1 MSNGKASSATVL
13 NAMRQL
19 KQNVIT
25 RSGRVHMPNSRYLNG
40 DGAGGGGGRG
50 GVGGGGQG
58 GGGGGGVDFEP
69 PPSANGE
76 VAPELF
82 LEEGPSRD
90 EAETESRDE
99 ADSRQEMETE
109 SRDDEEEEALPLKK
123 KTRGEAGVPRD
134 EPKTQAAKYF
144 IIPDDV
150 E

>member
-1 MSNGKASSATVL
+1 MSNGKASSASVL

-19 KQNVIT
+19 KKNVFT
-25 RSGRVHMPNSRYLNG
+25 RSGRPHTIPRRYRDG
-40 DGAGGGGGRG
+40 DGARGR
-50 GVGGGGQG
+50 G

-82 LEEGPSRD
+82 MEEGPSRD

-109 SRDDEEEEALPLKK
+109 SRGDEEEEARPPKK

>member
-1 MSNGKASSATVL
+1 M
-13 NAMRQL
+13 
-19 KQNVIT
+19 
-25 RSGRVHMPNSRYLNG
+25 
-40 DGAGGGGGRG
+40 
-50 GVGGGGQG
+50 
-58 GGGGGGVDFEP
+58 DFEP

-90 EAETESRDE
+90 EAEMESRDE
-99 ADSRQEMETE
+99 ADSRQETETE
-109 SRDDEEEEALPLKK
+109 SRDEVEEDALPPKK
-123 KTRGEAGVPRD
+123 RPHGEAGVPRD

>member
-19 KQNVIT
+19 KQNVVT
-25 RSGRVHMPNSRYLNG
+25 RSGRVHMPNSRYLHG

-50 GVGGGGQG
+50 GGRGRG

-69 PPSANGE
+69 PPSASGP

-90 EAETESRDE
+90 EAETE
-99 ADSRQEMETE
+99 TE
-109 SRDDEEEEALPLKK
+109 SRGEEVHCFPHVHPLS
-123 KTRGEAGVPRD
+123 D
-134 EPKTQAAKYF
+134 LLSCMAKC
-144 IIPDDV
+144 
-150 E
+150 

>member
-19 KQNVIT
+19 KQNVVT
-25 RSGRVHMPNSRYLNG
+25 RSGRVHMPNSCYLHGN
-40 DGAGGGGGRG
+40 GAGGGGGRG
-50 GVGGGGQG
+50 RGRG

-82 LEEGPSRD
+82 MEEGPSRD
-90 EAETESRDE
+90 EAETGSRDE
-99 ADSRQEMETE
+99 ADSRLEMETE
-109 SRDDEEEEALPLKK
+109 SRGDEEEEALPPK